1 MATEEL
7 YLFDGFLMI
16 IDGSDE
22 EALPEDRIV
31 ASGPVPIQMSPSQI
45 QLKLPRHCIL
55 ASRRPALA
63 TEYGLILRSQR
74 SSVSGL

>member
-31 ASGPVPIQMSPSQI
+31 ASGPVP
-45 QLKLPRHCIL
+45 
-55 ASRRPALA
+55 
-63 TEYGLILRSQR
+63 T
-74 SSVSGL
+74 

>member
-7 YLFDGFLMI
+7 YLLDGFLMI

-31 ASGPVPIQMSPSQI
+31 ASGPVI
-45 QLKLPRHCIL
+45 
-55 ASRRPALA
+55 
-63 TEYGLILRSQR
+63 Y
-74 SSVSGL
+74 

>member
-31 ASGPVPIQMSPSQI
+31 AQCLHDTQI
-45 QLKLPRHCIL
+45 FMPTDVAKPDSTQITM
-55 ASRRPALA
+55 ALYTSKSTA
-63 TEYGLILRSQR
+63 CTGYRVGMALF
-74 SSVSGL
+74 